1 VWAKRP
7 ERDRMAVR
15 ITSRN
20 TGGCR
25 GGIPPCALYFSI
37 CTGVHT
43 VAFEFFKVPVNAPGA
58 FADDALSRAAHHNP
72 KRQRGPRI
80 VTRRASC

>member
-1 VWAKRP
+1 V
-7 ERDRMAVR
+7 
-15 ITSRN
+15 
-20 TGGCR
+20 GGAAR
-25 GGIPPCALYFSI
+25 ARSYGGEDNVSKHRGVQGGIPPCARYISAI

-43 VAFEFFKVPVNAPGA
+43 MAFEFFKVPVHAPGA